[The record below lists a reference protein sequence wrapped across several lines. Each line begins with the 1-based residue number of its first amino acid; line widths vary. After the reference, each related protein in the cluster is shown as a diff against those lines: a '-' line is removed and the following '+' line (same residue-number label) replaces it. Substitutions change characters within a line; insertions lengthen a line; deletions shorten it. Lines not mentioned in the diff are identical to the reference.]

1 MPRLTLTFDNGPSTE
16 VTPFVLDE
24 LAARDLAAYFFVVG
38 SQLRRDGATE
48 LAGAAAAAGHRVGG
62 DGVEVTLDL
71 PDSCV
76 PIRRGVPADS
86 LAGYVASK

>member
-38 SQLRRDGATE
+38 RQLRRDGVPTRC
-48 LAGAAAAAGHRVGG
+48 G
-62 DGVEVTLDL
+62 
-71 PDSCV
+71 CV
-76 PIRRGVPADS
+76 VHYHAYR
-86 LAGYVASK
+86 Y